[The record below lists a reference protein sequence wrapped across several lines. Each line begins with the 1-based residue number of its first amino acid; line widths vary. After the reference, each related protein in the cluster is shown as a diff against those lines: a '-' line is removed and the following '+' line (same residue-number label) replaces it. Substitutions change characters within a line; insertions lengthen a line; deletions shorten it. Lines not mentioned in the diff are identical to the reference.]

1 LPSPNPKSQ
10 IANRKL
16 VRASPFYPTV
26 QSIPAFPE
34 WSMVQTR
41 SDMDITV
48 SIVEDDDALR
58 DTLKSYLNTRGFRCL
73 STHGSAEEALR
84 ELPNVKPA
92 VVLMDINLPRKNGID
107 CVSELKTLIPS
118 SKCIILTAFE
128 DADLIFQALAAGA
141 LGYLLKGVRPAK
153 LLESIR
159 EVHAGGS
166 PMSSQ
171 IARKVVAFFQKPRRQ
186 IPGIEAQLS
195 EREKQVLDCLV
206 KGLLYKQIA
215 DHMGISM
222 GTVRT
227 YMQRIYEKLHV
238 HTRTE
243 AVVKYLK
250 N

>member
-1 LPSPNPKSQ
+1 
-10 IANRKL
+10 
-16 VRASPFYPTV
+16 
-26 QSIPAFPE
+26 
-34 WSMVQTR
+34 MVEAR
-41 SDMDITV
+41 NMDITV

-58 DTLKSYLNTRGFRCL
+58 ETLARYVNTRGFRCL

-84 ELPNVKPA
+84 ELPALKPA
-92 VVLMDINLPRKNGID
+92 VVLMDINLPRKTGIE
-107 CVSELKTLIPS
+107 CVAELKRLTPG

-128 DADLIFQALAAGA
+128 DAELIFQALTAGA

-159 EVHAGGS
+159 EVHEGGS

-171 IARKVVAFFQKPRRQ
+171 IARKVVASFQKPPRQ
-186 IPGIEAQLS
+186 ALAEAQLS
-195 EREKQVLDCLV
+195 EREQQVLDCLA

-215 DHMGISM
+215 AHMGIGL

-227 YMQRIYEKLHV
+227 YTQRIYEKLHV

-243 AVVKYLK
+243 AVVKYLQH
-250 N
+250 

>member
-1 LPSPNPKSQ
+1 
-10 IANRKL
+10 
-16 VRASPFYPTV
+16 
-26 QSIPAFPE
+26 
-34 WSMVQTR
+34 MVQTR
-41 SDMDITV
+41 ADMDITV